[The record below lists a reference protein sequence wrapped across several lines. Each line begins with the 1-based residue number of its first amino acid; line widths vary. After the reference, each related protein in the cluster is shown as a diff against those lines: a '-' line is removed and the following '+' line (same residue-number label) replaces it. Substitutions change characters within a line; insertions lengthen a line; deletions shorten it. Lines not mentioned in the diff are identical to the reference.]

1 MLPVWPPTPCRQSIE
16 WIHTDSPPS
25 SPIPRSF
32 CDGLTLLPAAV
43 SVTLAQ
49 TPEPGCVAYYPRETA
64 PPHGTSTHGVPGLHK
79 RVQLFVS
86 VPVSQMPAEKF
97 LGQEISPS
105 THTGKCVHWSPRPL
119 AYTLDAGSY
128 GSSRGVRATPRV
140 SRLKGSLRAG
150 AVSHAGTLRAS
161 RYTATH
167 VTQPYT
173 ALQGLVNRCR
183 GRTGR
188 FTLASATRRAR
199 ARRGWVAA
207 VRTHLSLPSIQIGL
221 SPCSC
226 LQCTHR
232 AAKRAPRLLYWHLPW
247 GATAVPDAAC
257 EHSLMTNGQ
266 VISVESTRVHCEWL
280 PSRVARNAA
289 PRTHLG
295 RHSPPAQSPRL
306 SAAHQGSSSGWLRLG
321 GLLR

>member
-1 MLPVWPPTPCRQSIE
+1 MSVLPVWPPTPCRQSIE

-97 LGQEISPS
+97 LGREISPS

-161 RYTATH
+161 RHTATH

-232 AAKRAPRLLYWHLPW
+232 EVGERSETRSPSALLAPP
-247 GATAVPDAAC
+247 V
-257 EHSLMTNGQ
+257 
-266 VISVESTRVHCEWL
+266 
-280 PSRVARNAA
+280 
-289 PRTHLG
+289 G
-295 RHSPPAQSPRL
+295 RHRRTRCGVRAQPDDKWPSMGFGGPERVSKPAVKGHTSLPQN
-306 SAAHQGSSSGWLRLG
+306 
-321 GLLR
+321 